1 MTHKPPSEQATRKIQ
16 QLHVLQQKA
25 KTRKPKQKRTE
36 EQVPLFQD
44 IDAELIGVPEV
55 VTESAA
61 EKPKRGRK
69 PKAKATELQDL
80 FAPMLYDVSAR
91 DHRAVMD
98 VAPFRLSKRDTRAN
112 EVILYELDEGTVTI
126 TSGPAGM
133 ASVFDYDLVLM
144 GISTLTEAMN
154 QYRDKPGAEKP
165 GRKLTPQLVDIIKF
179 CRKENGG
186 NQREA
191 IGKAIDRLMGTKVTI
206 NRPRIVDG
214 KQKWIDESFTLIN
227 DAKVVSSGDDRKVEY
242 VEFALPSWM
251 YDDITSGDRPDVLTM
266 HPDYFSHESGIA
278 RFIYRFARR
287 TAGKTSSTW
296 SFENVYSR
304 SGSTGDRKGFYRNLR
319 KVIAANDVPEYDLAE
334 VPGKDGPMLSMV
346 KRSSIEHLKG

>member
-1 MTHKPPSEQATRKIQ
+1 MTDKPPSEQATRKMQ
-16 QLHVLQQKA
+16 QLHALQQKA
-25 KTRKPKQKRTE
+25 KTRTPKPKRTE

-44 IDAELIGVPEV
+44 IDAESSSSQV
-55 VTESAA
+55 VAEPVA

-69 PKAKATELQDL
+69 PKAKVAELQDL

-98 VAPFRLSKRDTRAN
+98 VAPFRLSKRDARAN

-206 NRPRIVDG
+206 NRPRIVNG
-214 KQKWIDESFTLIN
+214 VQKWIDESFTLIN

-287 TAGKTSSTW
+287 TAGKTNSTW
-296 SFENVYSR
+296 TFENVYAR

-319 KVIAANDVPEYDLAE
+319 KVITANDVPEYDLAE
-334 VPGKDGPMLSMV
+334 VQGKEGPMLSMV